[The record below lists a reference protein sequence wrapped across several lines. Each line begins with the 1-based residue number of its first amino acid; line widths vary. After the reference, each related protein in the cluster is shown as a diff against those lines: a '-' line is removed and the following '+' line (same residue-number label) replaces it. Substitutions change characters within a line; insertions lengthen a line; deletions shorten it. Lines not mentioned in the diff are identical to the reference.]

1 MPGRRPVGRGPT
13 SGIAAVLVGL
23 AAAAALASACGSDTG
38 AQAATTAST
47 PAYGETGP
55 DTVGVTTLDLGSAG
69 PKFGERLATVFY
81 PAGLTR
87 SQARSVPKFSYTEA
101 QTLPAGYAAV
111 LPARY
116 DTTTT
121 IDAYGGVAGSKAGPF
136 PIVLFSHGYGGERLY
151 YSNLLAGI
159 ASWGYVVVSA
169 DYLERGLA
177 AQVLGTTT
185 TPTPALDSSIMMT
198 SLAAVEQAS
207 SDPSTVLHGTAD
219 PSRVAAVGH
228 SAGGQTAFDA
238 LDSPKVDTA
247 IGWAPEGPAGSPS
260 HKPVMIIRATG
271 DSVIPTAQID
281 REYEAF
287 PGPRALV
294 QVGGEGHNTYTD
306 ICVGIRSGGGLIG
319 YAVANHLIKPQ
330 LAELGINGCQKSDPA
345 PQRFWPI
352 AQYYTVFQLKARLG
366 HGPTTVPEPSPGA
379 FPGLQVRVAQQG

>member
-1 MPGRRPVGRGPT
+1 MSSARALAFAVVAGLVLLAGCSSNSPAASSPQYQRRGPD
-13 SGIAAVLVGL
+13 V
-23 AAAAALASACGSDTG
+23 
-38 AQAATTAST
+38 
-47 PAYGETGP
+47 
-55 DTVGVTTLDLGSAG
+55 VGVTTLDLGSAG
-69 PKFGERLATVFY
+69 PEFGERLATVYY
-81 PAGLTR
+81 PADPSTVAGHSR
-87 SQARSVPKFSYTEA
+87 FSYNEA
-101 QTLPAGYAAV
+101 STLPKSVQGI
-111 LPARY
+111 LPAKFN
-116 DTTTT
+116 TTTT
-121 IDAYGGVAGSKAGPF
+121 VDAYADVSGSKAGPY

-151 YSNLLAGI
+151 YSTLLTGI

-281 REYEAF
+281 REYKAF

-352 AQYYTVFQLKARLG
+352 VQYYTVFQLKARLG